1 MARRKQESP
10 KLITTQHA
18 RVARFEAER
27 SFWIALKGTARCAN
41 CGAAKRNIK
50 RLGHTRFC
58 VLPPSEKSMRL
69 DAELGL
75 DTRFKSAQKDTM
87 ESDEDDDLSELGDQ
101 EPAKD
106 ELLLDAEEVRAQL
119 AMLWQNC
126 SSSME
131 AALGDIY
138 NLVGNKS
145 MNYLRFFLD
154 VILVAPPRF
163 RPAQTIGQVTAE
175 HPQNIALQRIL
186 KIKQRIADIESSIS
200 TGELVATSKSSNN
213 ASDSSDSSSDS
224 EGQEEDENK
233 MINNKPAAAKS
244 NNTKKKRIDLDA
256 KLPPEERI
264 RKQCLQLQ
272 DAINGYYDSGKAL
285 QRGAP
290 PGIKQILERKEGMF
304 RKFMMGKR
312 VNYCARSV
320 ISPDPFLSSDA
331 IGLPIKIAQGL
342 SYPEPVTPHNVEALR
357 LAVENGAH
365 NWPGANYV
373 ELKPGRRIL
382 LDRQSKESRMAM
394 AKQLLTPPGQKVGR
408 HLIDRDYVL
417 VNRQPTLHRPG
428 IMAHRVKV
436 LRAASLA
443 DQQTI
448 RMHYANCNAYNADFD
463 GDEVNIHFPQN
474 ELARAEASHLAA
486 THHNY
491 IIPTSGKP
499 LRGLIQDHVV
509 AAVKL
514 SCPGCFLD
522 IEQFC
527 YLLYEACRIVLG
539 ELGTIDI
546 RIANIKPCIIKPKL
560 MYSGKQLLAAV
571 LNHVTKFYAT
581 NKENFFI
588 QQFVAKAKLSPAILG
603 GEDLEESVVLIR
615 RGYFVRGILDKAA
628 IGASSMGLVHAVYE
642 LYGSQA
648 AAVLLD
654 AYARLLT
661 VYLRDIAGHTCGMGD
676 LFLNQDAEEMRKK
689 SIQASEELG
698 LKAFDDFCTK
708 FFADDSELPKNRND
722 AFELIIARG
731 ERDRLDGHMQ
741 SALAPLHSNII
752 KSCLPNG
759 LAWSFEANS
768 FTQMVAT
775 GAKGSTVN
783 QSQICCAL
791 GQQSLEGKR
800 VPLSATGR
808 ALPCFERYDPTPRA
822 AGFITDRFLTGVR
835 PPEFFFHA
843 MAGREGLVDTAVKTS
858 RSGYLQRC
866 LVKHLEDLVVA
877 YDHTVRDS
885 EGSVIQFLY
894 GEDGLDA
901 SSVALLSSPSQAALE
916 FLKQNQPYHLH
927 SNSNYDSL
935 LAEARHSSFIEP
947 SNEFVVYARVLARRP
962 KVKKTKW
969 LKSQV
974 QREFSFG
981 TIVKVRK
988 STQRYDI
995 RFDCDSV
1002 VIKKIPIYCFAD
1014 ENQQNILPKA
1024 KIIKPCTERD
1034 PFSYRFPPW
1043 LQGALCQK
1051 LTDTLRKYESS
1062 APEFIHYIEDR
1073 YARSLAA
1080 PGEAVGAI
1088 AAQSIGEPSTQ
1099 MTLNTFHLAGHGAG
1113 NVTLGIPRLREI
1125 IMTAATQVKTPI
1137 IVLPYT
1143 TTQFEYPERRR
1154 CLATR
1159 LNRINLYQLFDR
1171 QFGIRGTERLS
1182 QIENKNVKPI
1192 IREYTATLRLLPIAR
1207 IRHFMGI
1214 SSTHDDTVKIKRG
1227 DDDKESEEDYFLDSI
1242 ASTVCDKLALYL
1254 KRTLATRFARELKY
1268 EESLIE
1274 RRDAA
1279 RARRQRQNERKKL
1292 EEELNNDETPI
1303 AADDSDSDED
1313 ALDEADE
1320 RDPEVVGARSSADK
1334 LEIQGYQD
1342 DEVEEKEEDDEEGD
1356 DDEQDNDD
1364 EEFQQQQQQIK
1375 KRAAVPKVSVTKKM
1389 LDQGRLEFCVTA
1401 TVPAAEVRVPD
1412 IAMLVDEVLSQVIVR
1427 EASVGVKRAVA
1438 IDDHEVDN
1446 KKIGAIL
1453 VEGRDIQALWT
1464 RTDGISDGLD
1474 LDCLEC
1480 NDVYAMLTTYGVE
1493 AARATIVREISAVF
1507 SIYGISV
1514 AYRHLSLVA
1523 DYMTYLGGYRALN
1536 RHTMAY
1542 HSSPYL
1548 QMSFET
1554 TAAFLTSAAQAASKD
1569 FLRSPSASIVLG
1581 QPVHLGTG
1589 VFDILV
1595 PLEAEAHSTEVSSSS
1610 SPS

>member
-1 MARRKQESP
+1 
-10 KLITTQHA
+10 
-18 RVARFEAER
+18 
-27 SFWIALKGTARCAN
+27 
-41 CGAAKRNIK
+41 
-50 RLGHTRFC
+50 
-58 VLPPSEKSMRL
+58 
-69 DAELGL
+69 
-75 DTRFKSAQKDTM
+75 
-87 ESDEDDDLSELGDQ
+87 
-101 EPAKD
+101 
-106 ELLLDAEEVRAQL
+106 
-119 AMLWQNC
+119 
-126 SSSME
+126 
-131 AALGDIY
+131 
-138 NLVGNKS
+138 
-145 MNYLRFFLD
+145 
-154 VILVAPPRF
+154 
-163 RPAQTIGQVTAE
+163 
-175 HPQNIALQRIL
+175 
-186 KIKQRIADIESSIS
+186 
-200 TGELVATSKSSNN
+200 
-213 ASDSSDSSSDS
+213 
-224 EGQEEDENK
+224 
-233 MINNKPAAAKS
+233 
-244 NNTKKKRIDLDA
+244 
-256 KLPPEERI
+256 
-264 RKQCLQLQ
+264 
-272 DAINGYYDSGKAL
+272 
-285 QRGAP
+285 
-290 PGIKQILERKEGMF
+290 
-304 RKFMMGKR
+304 
-312 VNYCARSV
+312 
-320 ISPDPFLSSDA
+320 
-331 IGLPIKIAQGL
+331 
-342 SYPEPVTPHNVEALR
+342 
-357 LAVENGAH
+357 
-365 NWPGANYV
+365 
-373 ELKPGRRIL
+373 
-382 LDRQSKESRMAM
+382 
-394 AKQLLTPPGQKVGR
+394 
-408 HLIDRDYVL
+408 
-417 VNRQPTLHRPG
+417 
-428 IMAHRVKV
+428 
-436 LRAASLA
+436 
-443 DQQTI
+443 
-448 RMHYANCNAYNADFD
+448 
-463 GDEVNIHFPQN
+463 
-474 ELARAEASHLAA
+474 
-486 THHNY
+486 
-491 IIPTSGKP
+491 
-499 LRGLIQDHVV
+499 
-509 AAVKL
+509 
-514 SCPGCFLD
+514 
-522 IEQFC
+522 
-527 YLLYEACRIVLG
+527 
-539 ELGTIDI
+539 
-546 RIANIKPCIIKPKL
+546 
-560 MYSGKQLLAAV
+560 
-571 LNHVTKFYAT
+571 
-581 NKENFFI
+581 
-588 QQFVAKAKLSPAILG
+588 
-603 GEDLEESVVLIR
+603 
-615 RGYFVRGILDKAA
+615 
-628 IGASSMGLVHAVYE
+628 
-642 LYGSQA
+642 
-648 AAVLLD
+648 
-654 AYARLLT
+654 
-661 VYLRDIAGHTCGMGD
+661 
-676 LFLNQDAEEMRKK
+676 
-689 SIQASEELG
+689 
-698 LKAFDDFCTK
+698 
-708 FFADDSELPKNRND
+708 
-722 AFELIIARG
+722 
-731 ERDRLDGHMQ
+731 
-741 SALAPLHSNII
+741 
-752 KSCLPNG
+752 
-759 LAWSFEANS
+759 
-768 FTQMVAT
+768 
-775 GAKGSTVN
+775 
-783 QSQICCAL
+783 
-791 GQQSLEGKR
+791 
-800 VPLSATGR
+800 
-808 ALPCFERYDPTPRA
+808 
-822 AGFITDRFLTGVR
+822 
-835 PPEFFFHA
+835 
-843 MAGREGLVDTAVKTS
+843 
-858 RSGYLQRC
+858 
-866 LVKHLEDLVVA
+866 
-877 YDHTVRDS
+877 
-885 EGSVIQFLY
+885 
-894 GEDGLDA
+894 
-901 SSVALLSSPSQAALE
+901 
-916 FLKQNQPYHLH
+916 
-927 SNSNYDSL
+927 
-935 LAEARHSSFIEP
+935 
-947 SNEFVVYARVLARRP
+947 
-962 KVKKTKW
+962 
-969 LKSQV
+969 
-974 QREFSFG
+974 
-981 TIVKVRK
+981 
-988 STQRYDI
+988 
-995 RFDCDSV
+995 
-1002 VIKKIPIYCFAD
+1002 
-1014 ENQQNILPKA
+1014 
-1024 KIIKPCTERD
+1024 
-1034 PFSYRFPPW
+1034 
-1043 LQGALCQK
+1043 
-1051 LTDTLRKYESS
+1051 
-1062 APEFIHYIEDR
+1062 
-1073 YARSLAA
+1073 
-1080 PGEAVGAI
+1080 
-1088 AAQSIGEPSTQ
+1088 